1 MITMIL
7 ISLEMIQAFG
17 NFTPSCTK
25 CKWFVANNNGM
36 VDYGFCRQFNGGKQT
51 NTNILVSEYA
61 IHCRKNEYMC
71 GSEGYLFDRINIINI
86 LDKRFKFLKE
96 SHKQTLVDYDDE
108 LLDNNLDDLKE
119 KLCDLKE
126 ELRDMEDEI
135 SGEVNEKNDLEEW
148 ERQYVKLQKK
158 IAFYENKK
166 FWEKYVM

>member
-1 MITMIL
+1 MITVMIL
-7 ISLEMIQAFG
+7 IEMIQAFG

-36 VDYGFCRQFNGGKQT
+36 FDYGFCRQFNGGKQT

-71 GSEGYLFDRINIINI
+71 GSEGYLFDRINIMNI
-86 LDKRFKFLKE
+86 IDKRFKFLKE
-96 SHKQTLVDYDDE
+96 PQKHLYQDNGELVDEDLDDIKEE
-108 LLDNNLDDLKE
+108 LHDLKE
-119 KLCDLKE
+119 Q
-126 ELRDMEDEI
+126 LRDMEDEI

-166 FWEKYVM
+166 FWEKYVI